1 MCGCGRRRAAA
12 AEAVTSAQTAAARTG
27 ESDQLVNTLADQTVA
42 GAEAL
47 LRSAGNAARNAS
59 S

>member
-1 MCGCGRRRAAA
+1 MCGCGRRRAAP
-12 AEAVTSAQTAAARTG
+12 EVVTSAQTAAARTN
-27 ESDQLVNTLADQTVA
+27 ESDQLVRALADQTVA

>member
-1 MCGCGRRRAAA
+1 MCGCGRRRAAS
-12 AEAVTSAQTAAARTG
+12 EVVTSAQTAATQTSESEIIVRTL
-27 ESDQLVNTLADQTVA
+27 EDQTVA

>member
-1 MCGCGRRRAAA
+1 MCGCGRRRAAS
-12 AEAVTSAQTAAARTG
+12 EVVTSAQTAAARTS
-27 ESDQLVNTLADQTVA
+27 ESDQLVRALEDQTVA